1 MIELGIVRLVNS
13 SPAVSAI
20 IANGGFFV
28 ELPKDPTLP
37 AWTYKVITDE
47 PDYTL
52 AGFGGCSYRRI
63 QIDCQCNTGADC
75 INLAS
80 AIDEVLSGF
89 RGALPDPDSTVM
101 QGCFRDRIYD
111 DFNDKSR
118 SYRRMLEYK
127 IWFSN
132 PN

>member
-13 SPAVSAI
+13 DPAVSAI

-37 AWTYKVITDE
+37 AWSYTVIGDK

-52 AGFGGCSYRRI
+52 AGLGGCAYRRL

-75 INLAS
+75 ITLAK
-80 AIDEVLSGF
+80 AIDKVLSGF
-89 RGALPDPDSTVM
+89 KGTLPDPDSTVV
-101 QGCFRDRIYD
+101 QGCFRDRLLD
-111 DFNDKSR
+111 FFNDKSR
-118 SYRRMLEYK
+118 TYRRMLEYE
-127 IWFSN
+127 
-132 PN
+132 